1 MEGRGGAAVRH
12 FYTLRPSHLVS
23 FVMST
28 KEELGG
34 EDAILASRPPGAPR
48 INTTTRSTLS
58 LTILPAKGDL
68 GGDDAGSA
76 SPPLISQDTR
86 VTTPLLITFVLLV
99 ILGLISVIFRRRG
112 SISPEKM
119 M

>member
-1 MEGRGGAAVRH
+1 
-12 FYTLRPSHLVS
+12 
-23 FVMST
+23 MST

-34 EDAILASRPPGAPR
+34 EDAVLASQPPGAPR